1 MSDLFKVDTGPISE
15 PEGEERVGESD
26 WFVILASPFCSQISR
41 LAISCEEFT
50 RIRCK
55 KRAY

>member
-1 MSDLFKVDTGPISE
+1 MSDVFKVVKGPISE
-15 PEGEERVGESD
+15 SEGEESD

-41 LAISCEEFT
+41 LAISCDEFT
-50 RIRCK
+50 RVCCK